1 MSDTTPMEN
10 KKPFS
15 TEEWAEGVHNSLTM
29 THAERLRQL
38 KKWGPQHHDLPTW
51 IAILTEEV
59 GELSAEVL
67 KARFE
72 GVVTE
77 DAIIAEAIQVAA
89 VALAIVQDVKNGSS

>member
-1 MSDTTPMEN
+1 MSDITPMEN

-15 TEEWAEGVHNSLTM
+15 TEEWAAGVHNSLTM

-51 IAILTEEV
+51 IAILSEEV

-67 KARFE
+67 KSRFD
-72 GVVTE
+72 GVVTRE
-77 DAIIAEAIQVAA
+77 AIVAEAVQVAA
-89 VALAIVQDVKNGSS
+89 VALAIVQDIKDGSS

>member
-1 MSDTTPMEN
+1 MTE

-15 TEEWAEGVHNSLTM
+15 TEAWAEGVHQSLAM

-51 IAILTEEV
+51 IAILAEEV

-67 KARFE
+67 KSRFE
-72 GVVTE
+72 GVPMNE
-77 DAIIAEAIQVAA
+77 AIISEATQVAA